1 MSTPSPRPFFR
12 PRATHDLHCDGVSLP
27 KLARRWGT
35 PLYVYSAD
43 AILSRCLLFA
53 DAFAGQPHLLCYSVK
68 ANPALAILKL
78 LAARGAGFDI
88 VSGGE
93 LERVLAVDRAAA
105 ARVVFSGVGK
115 TAPELDL
122 ALRAGIRI
130 FNVESEAELELLAE
144 RSAKRGGRA
153 RFALRVNP
161 DVFAATHPYISTG
174 LSEHKFGVSV
184 DEARRLYARVR
195 GEKRLNRR
203 LETSG
208 ISVHIGSQ
216 IRESE
221 PFGAAA
227 ARVVSLVRELR
238 SAGDR
243 GLRSI
248 DLGGGL
254 GIEYEAG
261 ADWNPQARVRE
272 YAAALRGALAGLN
285 DVELLLEP
293 GRFLVAQAGA
303 LLTEVVYTKRN
314 GSKRF
319 VVVDAGMNDLLRPAL
334 YGAHHAIEP
343 VVAPRRSAGSET
355 VDVVGPVCESGD
367 FLARDRALPPL
378 KRGDLLAVLDTGAY
392 GQSLASN
399 YNTRPRPAEV
409 LVEGKRSRLIRRR
422 ETVKDLLSVEKP

>member
-1 MSTPSPRPFFR
+1 M
-12 PRATHDLHCDGVSLP
+12 
-27 KLARRWGT
+27 
-35 PLYVYSAD
+35 YSAD
-43 AILSRCLLFA
+43 AILARYAMFTA
-53 DAFAGQPHLLCYSVK
+53 AFAGQPHLICYSVK
-68 ANPALAILKL
+68 ANPSLAILKL
-78 LAARGAGFDI
+78 LARQGAGFDI

-93 LERVLAVDRAAA
+93 LERVLAVGGRSSAS
-105 ARVVFSGVGK
+105 RVVFSGVGK

-130 FNVESEAELELLAE
+130 FNVESEGELELLAE
-144 RSAKRGGRA
+144 RAARRGVRA

-174 LSEHKFGVSV
+174 LSEHKFGVSI

-195 GEKRLNRR
+195 CEKPLKKRLQA
-203 LETSG
+203 SG

-216 IRESE
+216 IRDFE

-227 ARVVSLVRELR
+227 ARVVSLVCELRAAGDAELR
-238 SAGDR
+238 SV
-243 GLRSI
+243 

-261 ADWNPQARVRE
+261 ADWNPESRVRD
-272 YAAALRGALAGLN
+272 YAAALRRALAALDHGPGSI
-285 DVELLLEP
+285 ELLLEP

-303 LLTEVVYTKRN
+303 LMTEVVYTKRN
-314 GSKRF
+314 GAKQF
-319 VVVDAGMNDLLRPAL
+319 VVVDAGMNDLLRPSL
-334 YGAHHAIEP
+334 YGAYHAIEP
-343 VVAPRRSAGSET
+343 VKVPAAGAAMET

-378 KRGDLLAVLDTGAY
+378 HRGDLLLVLDAGAY

-399 YNTRPRPAEV
+399 YNTRPRPSEV

-422 ETVKDLLSVEKP
+422 ETIKELLRGEMP